1 MQKCNGNRR
10 KKNERE
16 RERES
21 ENHGYEE
28 ARGIGSVELNC
39 FSEV

>member
-1 MQKCNGNRR
+1 MQWKGNGR

-16 RERES
+16 R

>member
-1 MQKCNGNRR
+1 MQKCDGREIEEKR
-10 KKNERE
+10 IRE
-16 RERES
+16 RER